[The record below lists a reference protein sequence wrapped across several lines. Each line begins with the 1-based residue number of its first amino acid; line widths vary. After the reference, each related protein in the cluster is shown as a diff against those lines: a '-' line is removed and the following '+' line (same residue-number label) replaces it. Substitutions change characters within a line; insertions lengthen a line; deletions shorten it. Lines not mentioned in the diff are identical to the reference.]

1 MRGFLECRWLSSTG
15 TQSPSILW
23 FHYPLGPHPGDR
35 EGKREK
41 HLSFITLAC
50 VLVRGF
56 SGVQISGQVIRKIG
70 PGPGNPIETIKM
82 GNYKRT

>member
-1 MRGFLECRWLSSTG
+1 MQVALFHRNPVSFHLMVPLS
-15 TQSPSILW
+15 P
-23 FHYPLGPHPGDR
+23 GPHPGDR

-70 PGPGNPIETIKM
+70 PGPSNPIETIKM